1 MAMKK
6 NAKPK
11 SGKSMKNTAKGTI
24 HHMEIHPAKNSS
36 GGQAFMTTVHRNRPA
51 AVQAKMDAGGSYM
64 PSPEPEQTLH
74 EDGQDMIDHVHN
86 TFGIKPEDDGD
97 GDDDSEGE

>member
-24 HHMEIHPAKNSS
+24 HHMEIHPAKNSAAA
-36 GGQAFMTTVHRNRPA
+36 GRP
-51 AVQAKMDAGGSYM
+51 S
-64 PSPEPEQTLH
+64 
-74 EDGQDMIDHVHN
+74 
-86 TFGIKPEDDGD
+86 
-97 GDDDSEGE
+97 